1 MKTWLMRQPARWIPV
16 GCLLLVAVVVAEE
29 PGEPDYTDDLPR
41 IPAVAAEQA
50 AATMELAEGFRL
62 ELMAAEPLLAS
73 PVAIDWDEDARLFV
87 SEMRGYSEDEAD
99 RLGRIRLLHD
109 DDRDGRYDRA
119 EVFAEGFAWP
129 TALCCWGGGVF
140 VGDAPDIV
148 FLKDTDG
155 DGQADLRERVF
166 TGFGTG
172 NVQGLF
178 NSFRVGLDNRVY
190 GSASSTGGSVQRV
203 VDDEPVGEA
212 VNLRGRDFS
221 FDPRR
226 FDLRP
231 ETGGAQH
238 GMSFDDAGRRYVC
251 SNSDHAIRCMIDDRY
266 LGRNPD
272 YPAPSGRESIAVEGP
287 QAEVFRVSPVEPWRV
302 LRTRLRASGIVP
314 GIVEGGGRPAGYFT
328 SATGIT
334 VVRGS
339 AVGELQGMLVVGDVG
354 SNLVHRKRLL
364 SDGVGVRAERV
375 DQGRELLA
383 SHDIWFRPVQF
394 ANGPDGGLWIVDM
407 QREVIEHP
415 KSLPP
420 SIKQHLDLTSGRD
433 AGRLWRLTD
442 SGQAVPVMPPPL
454 NDASGEQL
462 VALLCNANAWHRET
476 AQRLLVERG
485 DASVVAELRDLL
497 ADDVAEPRGR
507 LHALWTLAGLEQ
519 LHADDCLVACAADDA
534 SLRAAGVRLS
544 EMFLGTLG
552 QAEAAADAEAI
563 VTELE
568 RLASLKSVSLE
579 ADGEVRLQLAL
590 TAGFVSDDDR
600 RRGLLDRLLARDGSD
615 RWCRVAACS
624 SMQAGDAAAV
634 ALRWMADPERLQ
646 TSAAVATIPELFA
659 QIGRRGDD
667 QELQAAGAAI
677 ARLRAIAGGTDDLQQ
692 DDAVLLAARLARELA
707 AAVGTGGRS
716 FDSPQMVS
724 LMRELAVA
732 CSKMAMDEDRPVAQ
746 RADAAAGITL
756 AGLTPQAAA
765 DVAALIDDKQA
776 AVAGAAVDAVSRLSD
791 PAADRLLLAS
801 LTSAAD
807 TVRPRVVTAAIG
819 NRSRAALV
827 LDAVAAEQ
835 LTPSVLGQ
843 AAVERLW
850 RYPDAE
856 IRKQAAAVLG
866 PPPPADRQP
875 MVNAYRA
882 SLPAGPGNADAG
894 RTVFRKH
901 CVSCH
906 RVEGVGH
913 QLGPSLAAMQARGPE
928 AMLLGILDPNREVLP
943 AFTARTAVSADGRV
957 LTGVLTAEGDASITL
972 QAADGQQ
979 QVLAR
984 DDLDELID
992 TGRSLMPEG
1001 FERSINPNEMADLLT
1016 YLMSAQ

>member
-1 MKTWLMRQPARWIPV
+1 
-16 GCLLLVAVVVAEE
+16 
-29 PGEPDYTDDLPR
+29 
-41 IPAVAAEQA
+41 
-50 AATMELAEGFRL
+50 
-62 ELMAAEPLLAS
+62 
-73 PVAIDWDEDARLFV
+73 
-87 SEMRGYSEDEAD
+87 
-99 RLGRIRLLHD
+99 
-109 DDRDGRYDRA
+109 
-119 EVFAEGFAWP
+119 
-129 TALCCWGGGVF
+129 
-140 VGDAPDIV
+140 
-148 FLKDTDG
+148 
-155 DGQADLRERVF
+155 
-166 TGFGTG
+166 
-172 NVQGLF
+172 
-178 NSFRVGLDNRVY
+178 
-190 GSASSTGGSVQRV
+190 
-203 VDDEPVGEA
+203 
-212 VNLRGRDFS
+212 
-221 FDPRR
+221 
-226 FDLRP
+226 
-231 ETGGAQH
+231 
-238 GMSFDDAGRRYVC
+238 
-251 SNSDHAIRCMIDDRY
+251 
-266 LGRNPD
+266 
-272 YPAPSGRESIAVEGP
+272 
-287 QAEVFRVSPVEPWRV
+287 
-302 LRTRLRASGIVP
+302 
-314 GIVEGGGRPAGYFT
+314 
-328 SATGIT
+328 
-334 VVRGS
+334 
-339 AVGELQGMLVVGDVG
+339 
-354 SNLVHRKRLL
+354 
-364 SDGVGVRAERV
+364 
-375 DQGRELLA
+375 
-383 SHDIWFRPVQF
+383 
-394 ANGPDGGLWIVDM
+394 
-407 QREVIEHP
+407 
-415 KSLPP
+415 
-420 SIKQHLDLTSGRD
+420 
-433 AGRLWRLTD
+433 
-442 SGQAVPVMPPPL
+442 
-454 NDASGEQL
+454 
-462 VALLCNANAWHRET
+462 
-476 AQRLLVERG
+476 
-485 DASVVAELRDLL
+485 
-497 ADDVAEPRGR
+497 
-507 LHALWTLAGLEQ
+507 
-519 LHADDCLVACAADDA
+519 
-534 SLRAAGVRLS
+534 
-544 EMFLGTLG
+544 
-552 QAEAAADAEAI
+552 
-563 VTELE
+563 
-568 RLASLKSVSLE
+568 
-579 ADGEVRLQLAL
+579 
-590 TAGFVSDDDR
+590 
-600 RRGLLDRLLARDGSD
+600 
-615 RWCRVAACS
+615 
-624 SMQAGDAAAV
+624 
-634 ALRWMADPERLQ
+634 
-646 TSAAVATIPELFA
+646 VATIPELFA

-692 DDAVLLAARLARELA
+692 DDAVLLAAHLARELA

-756 AGLTPQAAA
+756 AGLTPRAAA

-894 RTVFRKH
+894 RTVFRNH

-984 DDLDELID
+984 EDLDELID

>member
-1 MKTWLMRQPARWIPV
+1 M
-16 GCLLLVAVVVAEE
+16 
-29 PGEPDYTDDLPR
+29 
-41 IPAVAAEQA
+41 
-50 AATMELAEGFRL
+50 
-62 ELMAAEPLLAS
+62 
-73 PVAIDWDEDARLFV
+73 
-87 SEMRGYSEDEAD
+87 
-99 RLGRIRLLHD
+99 
-109 DDRDGRYDRA
+109 
-119 EVFAEGFAWP
+119 
-129 TALCCWGGGVF
+129 
-140 VGDAPDIV
+140 
-148 FLKDTDG
+148 
-155 DGQADLRERVF
+155 
-166 TGFGTG
+166 
-172 NVQGLF
+172 
-178 NSFRVGLDNRVY
+178 
-190 GSASSTGGSVQRV
+190 
-203 VDDEPVGEA
+203 
-212 VNLRGRDFS
+212 
-221 FDPRR
+221 
-226 FDLRP
+226 
-231 ETGGAQH
+231 
-238 GMSFDDAGRRYVC
+238 
-251 SNSDHAIRCMIDDRY
+251 
-266 LGRNPD
+266 
-272 YPAPSGRESIAVEGP
+272 
-287 QAEVFRVSPVEPWRV
+287 
-302 LRTRLRASGIVP
+302 
-314 GIVEGGGRPAGYFT
+314 
-328 SATGIT
+328 
-334 VVRGS
+334 
-339 AVGELQGMLVVGDVG
+339 
-354 SNLVHRKRLL
+354 
-364 SDGVGVRAERV
+364 
-375 DQGRELLA
+375 
-383 SHDIWFRPVQF
+383 
-394 ANGPDGGLWIVDM
+394 
-407 QREVIEHP
+407 
-415 KSLPP
+415 
-420 SIKQHLDLTSGRD
+420 
-433 AGRLWRLTD
+433 
-442 SGQAVPVMPPPL
+442 
-454 NDASGEQL
+454 
-462 VALLCNANAWHRET
+462 
-476 AQRLLVERG
+476 
-485 DASVVAELRDLL
+485 
-497 ADDVAEPRGR
+497 AEPRGR

-568 RLASLKSVSLE
+568 RLASLMSVSLE

-667 QELQAAGAAI
+667 QETQAAGAAI

-765 DVAALIDDKQA
+765 DVAVLIDDKQA

-819 NRSRAALV
+819 
-827 LDAVAAEQ
+827 
-835 LTPSVLGQ
+835 
-843 AAVERLW
+843 
-850 RYPDAE
+850 
-856 IRKQAAAVLG
+856 
-866 PPPPADRQP
+866 QP